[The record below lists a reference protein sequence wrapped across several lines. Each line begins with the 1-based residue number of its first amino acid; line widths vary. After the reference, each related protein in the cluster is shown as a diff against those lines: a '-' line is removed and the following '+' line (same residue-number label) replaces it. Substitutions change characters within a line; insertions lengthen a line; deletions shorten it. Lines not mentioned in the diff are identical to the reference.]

1 MPCFTKGN
9 IMKKKDESKL
19 DNDLRTEYDFYKLKG
34 GVRGKYAKQYHA
46 GTNIVLLAPDV
57 AKAFPTDEAV
67 NEALRQLIKLAKDQ
81 VGHSH

>member
-1 MPCFTKGN
+1 
-9 IMKKKDESKL
+9 MKKKDESKL
-19 DNDLRTEYDFYKLKG
+19 DNDLRAEYDFYKLKG

-67 NEALRQLIKLAKDQ
+67 NEALRQLIKLAKVR